1 MWLGTFQYFT
11 VSLQVSQIK
20 WAVGRVWEKGRGQ
33 SWFTRKKFWKARNKT
48 LARETTNLAEKSF
61 CQLWQKLWKK
71 IYEARRVK
79 QSWSLEPILE
89 LYGFFVKSKLQ
100 TKLFAKTTT
109 IQFFFNS
116 SSVIPILHFNWIA
129 AVGQSQTVLFHPLLF
144 GTDLFAVSNQCM
156 RNRLNQG

>member
-89 LYGFFVKSKLQ
+89 LYSFFWEKHTSNKAFRQDIKNSKHSQMIL
-100 TKLFAKTTT
+100 K
-109 IQFFFNS
+109 
-116 SSVIPILHFNWIA
+116 VIYMKFCLKKIF
-129 AVGQSQTVLFHPLLF
+129 
-144 GTDLFAVSNQCM
+144 
-156 RNRLNQG
+156 